1 MRPHTPLCAHTH
13 ASSQKS
19 WTLWLPISSPLPSK
33 DDAAA
38 VFLAYYVPRGVI
50 EIKCQPETRFLVDEA
65 CQGGTGVRDG
75 AKVEPQ
81 VCMLLLEPASKH
93 GLRVEESGP
102 ALLQHIRLFSGA
114 GQRCSV
120 GLSG

>member
-1 MRPHTPLCAHTH
+1 M
-13 ASSQKS
+13 
-19 WTLWLPISSPLPSK
+19 
-33 DDAAA
+33 
-38 VFLAYYVPRGVI
+38 PRGVI

-65 CQGGTGVRDG
+65 CQGGMGVRDG

-102 ALLQHIRLFSGA
+102 ALLQHIRFFSGA